1 MPLFHQTIQR
11 LKQILRQSKIVNH
24 LLAPDAPRE
33 MTTTVIYPRS
43 SLMCTHLSSRTPKQ
57 LSTVSDNATR
67 CQLCVRNCELIFF
80 ALLFQK
86 KTLTFNGA
94 ANCHITRG
102 HELRL
107 PWANADWSRERS
119 RPSAPRRC
127 TNTSVARAHTQ
138 TEEWLGGVKGTH
150 NATSSGTRLTNRA
163 PSTSP
168 NAILTFHEASR
179 GGTNE
184 RRRHTNQRKT
194 TNPRRRPNTSSTTR
208 LAPTPDHMVSSRGI
222 GVTAD
227 SALGCKRI

>member
-86 KTLTFNGA
+86 KIWLST
-94 ANCHITRG
+94 
-102 HELRL
+102 
-107 PWANADWSRERS
+107 
-119 RPSAPRRC
+119 APR
-127 TNTSVARAHTQ
+127 TVT
-138 TEEWLGGVKGTH
+138 
-150 NATSSGTRLTNRA
+150 
-163 PSTSP
+163 
-168 NAILTFHEASR
+168 SR
-179 GGTNE
+179 GGTSYGYHGPTPTGLE
-184 RRRHTNQRKT
+184 SARDRQRRGG
-194 TNPRRRPNTSSTTR
+194 
-208 LAPTPDHMVSSRGI
+208 APTQASRAHTHKQRNDWGE
-222 GVTAD
+222 
-227 SALGCKRI
+227 